1 MCTVHLL
8 QLSSKLKHYAWFW
21 FGPRWSS
28 CVSRSGGGYYGLG
41 VKETWFRKHPK
52 VLPIQA
58 LHDLI
63 WEFVVL
69 MKLSL
74 LDHHRFGALQL
85 AVYSNTTL
93 CRMCF
98 RTSNKGKRYL
108 PRQEWFTVKLPINSQ
123 IRQQSDLSS
132 LNTNVSSETS
142 AFNSLISNFQ
152 FELSH
157 SQLSDLKDDNRNSL
171 ISKF

>member
-1 MCTVHLL
+1 MHTVHLL

-41 VKETWFRKHPK
+41 VKETWFWKHPK

-63 WEFVVL
+63 WESVVL
-69 MKLSL
+69 RELSL
-74 LDHHRFGALQL
+74 LDHHHFGALLL
-85 AVYSNTTL
+85 AVYSSSTL
-93 CRMCF
+93 CRICF
-98 RTSNKGKRYL
+98 RTSDKDKWYL

-123 IRQQSDLSS
+123 IRQQLDLSS
-132 LNTNVSSETS
+132 LNTNVSSESS
-142 AFNSLISNFQ
+142 AFNSLISNFLFQ
-152 FELSH
+152 QSEL
-157 SQLSDLKDDNRNSL
+157 
-171 ISKF
+171 F